1 VADGKVYVCTKSK
14 LITFAADKERKVI
27 SEVLLVSNAYSTPV
41 AAIGT
46 LFVCSRSYIWAV
58 QKGREACGGDCR
70 NRNPGE
76 QVNGRS
82 AGGFRLL
89 CRCISPVKIS
99 VPGSFAAASVR
110 PSQKTALAD

>member
-1 VADGKVYVCTKSK
+1 MADGKVYVCTKSK
-14 LITFAADKERKVI
+14 LITFAAGKERKVL
-27 SEVLLVSNAYSTPV
+27 SEVLHGSSAYSTPI
-41 AAIGT
+41 AANGT
-46 LFVCSRSYIWAV
+46 LFVCSQSYILAV
-58 QKGREACGGDCR
+58 QNGAKPAVDCR

-99 VPGSFAAASVR
+99 AAGSFAAASIR
-110 PSQKTALAD
+110 PLQKTALAD